1 MSLTCVIQRISPL
14 AVALLIASTLLF
26 LASSSWAAFV
36 CYEEKF
42 YPSVVKLE
50 KTDSGIQA
58 FLGGKFF
65 NEDQG
70 RPVERL
76 SMKFTN
82 KGGWQR
88 EQPLRCPENSDCL
101 PKQEPKAHDIPPIT
115 LSKKEAVA
123 LVPRLKDAEHIDQR
137 VSDWTEQDGI
147 TWFGI
152 SFYSGEGSDGVGG
165 IGRFDPTLNKTVI
178 RRPKAILD
186 SSIDHILHDGEWL
199 WFGTMGHYECLG
211 TPPTHGLLRYK
222 WATNQIESFEGKE
235 DGPCGFLVH
244 DLLLEQH
251 ALWVATDL
259 GLSRFNR
266 RSKTWDHFIPDPTA
280 SPPMK
285 PTSCAALYS
294 DLLKTIPKDVEPA
307 SQFGD
312 VSSQLFDTLKRFRPQ
327 FLTKQIERIPPSALT
342 CDELKLLAARI
353 RDVQTLKTRLLIHHP
368 VGSRNFICILE
379 AYRGKDAQNTEIR
392 DLLLSSLATGAH
404 NDADQNST
412 TLDLL
417 KRFSGDSKVG
427 EALVNRLNS
436 MPNPWREAELLPS
449 MLGNRSIPHLIAAL
463 ERFTDMERQDHIL
476 RAVVIALTEATG
488 IVMTPN
494 GVVASRLSN
503 ADWETRY
510 LNVNVISR
518 VTAQWRKW
526 WDAHKAEY
534 ASGLPDAKQLVHSGV
549 GVYTVIEPSVTLS
562 ESTAKLAVGTVLSL
576 TATVTNLA
584 DPAKPPIPNFALT
597 FQVKAGPHA
606 NLVTPIRRVTD
617 AKGTLTFQYTGIR
630 FGEDRVLVFHEGDEL
645 FVEEQIVSV
654 TWGSPDLVVP
664 LFVPPVLRTK
674 GENRF
679 SVLEWTQNIGEFPA
693 DVSTTQYFLS
703 ATNPVDPG
711 KARKV
716 GQRTVP
722 ALVPGERSEVRQQS
736 FTIPDDLPDGTYYL
750 AACAD
755 AVAKVLESNEHNNC
769 SFNQVPGRAVF
780 ITPSMSI
787 PNASQ

>member
-1 MSLTCVIQRISPL
+1 MNSQRISPL
-14 AVALLIASTLLF
+14 AVALLLASTLLS

-42 YPSVVKLE
+42 YPSIVRLE

-65 NEDQG
+65 NEEQG
-70 RPVERL
+70 RPAERL

-88 EQPLRCPENSDCL
+88 EQPFRCPENSDCL
-101 PKQEPKAHDIPPIT
+101 PKKEPKAHDIPPIT

-123 LVPRLKDAEHIDQR
+123 LVPRLKDAEHIDQQ
-137 VSDWTEQDGI
+137 VSDWTEQGGI

-165 IGRFDPTLNKTVI
+165 IGRFDPLLNTSVI

-186 SSIDHILHDGEWL
+186 SSVDHILHDGEWL

-266 RSKTWDHFIPDPTA
+266 RSKTWDHFVPDPTT
-280 SPPMK
+280 SLPMK

-294 DLLKTIPKDVEPA
+294 DLLKTIPKDVNPA

-312 VSSQLFDTLKRFRPQ
+312 VPSQLFDTLKRFRPQ
-327 FLTKQIERIPPSALT
+327 FLIKQVEKIPPSDLN
-342 CDELKLLAARI
+342 CEELKLLAARI
-353 RDVQTLKTRLLIHHP
+353 SDYQTLRARLVTHHP
-368 VGSRNFICILE
+368 VGSRNLICILE
-379 AYRGKDAQNTEIR
+379 AYNGKGARHPEFR
-392 DLLLSSLATGAH
+392 DLLLSSLVNAVSQDT
-404 NDADQNST
+404 NRDRT

-417 KRFSGDSKVG
+417 ERFSGDSKVG
-427 EALVNRLNS
+427 EVLVSRLSNL
-436 MPNPWREAELLPS
+436 PNPWREAELLPS
-449 MLGNRSIPHLIAAL
+449 MLGIQSVPPLIAAL
-463 ERFTDMERQDHIL
+463 NRFTDVERHGHII

-494 GVVASRLSN
+494 GVVASKLSN
-503 ADWETRY
+503 ADWEKRY

-526 WDAHKAEY
+526 WDTHKTEY
-534 ASGLPDAKQLVHSGV
+534 ASGLPDVKQLVHSGV
-549 GVYTVIEPSVTLS
+549 GTSTVIEPNVTLS
-562 ESTAKLAVGTVLSL
+562 ESTVKLAVGTVLSL

-597 FQVKAGPHA
+597 FQVKTGPHA
-606 NLVTPIRRVTD
+606 DLVTPIRRVTD
-617 AKGTLTFQYTGIR
+617 SKGILTFQYTGIR
-630 FGEDRVLVFHEGDEL
+630 SGEDRVLVFHGGNEL
-645 FVEEQIVSV
+645 FVEEQIIAV

-674 GENRF
+674 GGNKF
-679 SVLEWTQNIGEFPA
+679 SVLEWTQNVGEFLA

-703 ATNPVDPG
+703 STNPVDPG

-722 ALVPGERSEVRQQS
+722 ALAPGERSEVQQQS

-755 AVAKVLESNEHNNC
+755 AGAKVLESNEQNNC
-769 SFNQVPGRAVF
+769 SFNQVSGQADF
-780 ITPSMSI
+780 IAPSMSI
-787 PNASQ
+787 PNAAQ

>member
-1 MSLTCVIQRISPL
+1 MRLSSSNVKQGFQLYERTHRSMSLTCVNIQRISPL

-70 RPVERL
+70 GPAERL
-76 SMKFTN
+76 SMKFAN

-101 PKQEPKAHDIPPIT
+101 PKKESRGHGIPPIT

-123 LVPRLKDAEHIDQR
+123 LVPRLKDAEDIDQR

-285 PTSCAALYS
+285 PTNCAALYS

-307 SQFGD
+307 SQFAD
-312 VSSQLFDTLKRFRPQ
+312 VPSQLFDTLKRFRPQ

-368 VGSRNFICILE
+368 VGNRNFICILE

-392 DLLLSSLATGAH
+392 DLLLSSL
-404 NDADQNST
+404 
-412 TLDLL
+412 
-417 KRFSGDSKVG
+417 
-427 EALVNRLNS
+427 
-436 MPNPWREAELLPS
+436 
-449 MLGNRSIPHLIAAL
+449 
-463 ERFTDMERQDHIL
+463 
-476 RAVVIALTEATG
+476 
-488 IVMTPN
+488 
-494 GVVASRLSN
+494 
-503 ADWETRY
+503 
-510 LNVNVISR
+510 
-518 VTAQWRKW
+518 
-526 WDAHKAEY
+526 
-534 ASGLPDAKQLVHSGV
+534 
-549 GVYTVIEPSVTLS
+549 
-562 ESTAKLAVGTVLSL
+562 
-576 TATVTNLA
+576 
-584 DPAKPPIPNFALT
+584 
-597 FQVKAGPHA
+597 
-606 NLVTPIRRVTD
+606 
-617 AKGTLTFQYTGIR
+617 
-630 FGEDRVLVFHEGDEL
+630 
-645 FVEEQIVSV
+645 
-654 TWGSPDLVVP
+654 
-664 LFVPPVLRTK
+664 
-674 GENRF
+674 
-679 SVLEWTQNIGEFPA
+679 
-693 DVSTTQYFLS
+693 
-703 ATNPVDPG
+703 
-711 KARKV
+711 
-716 GQRTVP
+716 
-722 ALVPGERSEVRQQS
+722 
-736 FTIPDDLPDGTYYL
+736 
-750 AACAD
+750 
-755 AVAKVLESNEHNNC
+755 
-769 SFNQVPGRAVF
+769 
-780 ITPSMSI
+780 
-787 PNASQ
+787 